1 MGIPLEQGAPEG
13 LLPMPLQTIPPT
25 GLPGIE
31 EGVQPAQ
38 PLPADA
44 NFSNRPLG
52 RHASD
57 QGSGLA
63 IID

>member
-1 MGIPLEQGAPEG
+1 MGIPVDQGVPEG

-44 NFSNRPLG
+44 NFYNRPLG
-52 RHASD
+52 RQASG
-57 QGSGLA
+57 QASGLA